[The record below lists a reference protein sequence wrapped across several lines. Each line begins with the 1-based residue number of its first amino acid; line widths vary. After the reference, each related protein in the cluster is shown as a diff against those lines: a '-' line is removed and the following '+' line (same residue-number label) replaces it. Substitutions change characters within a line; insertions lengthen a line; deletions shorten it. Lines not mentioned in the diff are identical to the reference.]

1 MIDETVAHYRV
12 LQSLGAGGMGVVYKA
27 EDTRLSR
34 EVALKFLPPD
44 RTHDQHSLNRFL
56 REARTASALN
66 HPNICTI
73 YEINEHKGSQF
84 IAMELLQGE
93 PLDQVIQGRPLEMSQ
108 VLDLGI
114 QIADGLEA
122 AHALGILHR
131 DIKPANIF
139 VTRRGQAKILDF
151 GLAKQLAGDGGD
163 SMTRL
168 ESDVLTTKKGVA
180 LGTIAY
186 MSPEQARGEEVD
198 ARSDL
203 FSFGLVLY
211 EMATGQRTFQ
221 GSTSAVVFD
230 AILNREP
237 RAPMELNAKI
247 PADLE
252 RIIAKSLEK
261 DRRFRYQ
268 NASELRTDLQRL
280 RRDRESGISK
290 AWSNASGAVA
300 PATNGSTWPSA
311 SGAMDVAKTH
321 VASVASSVA
330 PDTQIAAS
338 ASQAAATQTFAAAA
352 QAPTPAPTPTRSSG
366 FSPLSIAALVGG
378 VLLASAGGF
387 FFVQASSA
395 RKAVA
400 AESVAPPALST
411 PTPSPAG
418 AAAPEPSAASPL
430 TASPATTPPAATS
443 PLAAPPVPPLAGKPA
458 SAGDSKRTAATAAGA
473 AAATGATAAA
483 NGTSSG
489 SKTSTEKAA
498 SPTASA
504 TRPAAVDPIAEPIRV
519 ARAKFEAKLYD
530 QALADLKSALSQ
542 NATSPGAPAA
552 QLLVA
557 RVYERQDRI
566 PDALAA
572 YVELRSKYTS
582 SAEAAEGTMAMAD
595 LTLRSKQND
604 REGAARTLY
613 SDVVTN
619 YAKSAWAPR
628 ALVKRAAL
636 EERMKVR
643 VVEPELGSVP
653 ASILSYRAL
662 VTDYPAAEG
671 VEPALDK
678 LAEWYDDTKRYEL
691 AAKTL
696 EDLATRFPQNTRD
709 AAWRAGE
716 LYAKRLKNADKA
728 RACYAL
734 VPQQSSYYRD
744 AQKKATS

>member
-34 EVALKFLPPD
+34 EVALKFLTPD
-44 RTHDQHSLNRFL
+44 RTHDQPSLNRFL

-93 PLDQVIQGRPLEMSQ
+93 PLDQLIQGRPLEMSQ

-114 QIADGLEA
+114 QVADGLEA

-151 GLAKQLAGDGGD
+151 GLAKQLTGDGGD

-237 RAPMELNAKI
+237 RAPMELNAKV

-290 AWSNASGAVA
+290 AWSNASGAIAAA
-300 PATNGSTWPSA
+300 PNGSTWPSA
-311 SGAMDVAKTH
+311 SGALDVVKTH
-321 VASVASSVA
+321 VASSVA
-330 PDTQIAAS
+330 RDTQTAAS
-338 ASQAAATQTFAAAA
+338 ASQATAAVAATQTFATAA
-352 QAPTPAPTPTRSSG
+352 PAPASAAGPTRSSG
-366 FSPLSIAALVGG
+366 FSPLSMAALAGG
-378 VLLASAGGF
+378 VVLASVGGF
-387 FFVQASSA
+387 FFMQASGA

-400 AESVAPPALST
+400 AESVAPPALAT
-411 PTPSPAG
+411 PTPPP
-418 AAAPEPSAASPL
+418 AAAPVTLP
-430 TASPATTPPAATS
+430 TPTPV
-443 PLAAPPVPPLAGKPA
+443 AAPPATPTPTPVATKQVAAVSTAPAAAAKSNSA
-458 SAGDSKRTAATAAGA
+458 SASAATNSKTPIDATAASA
-473 AAATGATAAA
+473 RAT
-483 NGTSSG
+483 
-489 SKTSTEKAA
+489 
-498 SPTASA
+498 P
-504 TRPAAVDPIAEPIRV
+504 TRPAVDPIAEPIRV
-519 ARAKFEAKLYD
+519 ARAKFDAKLYD

-582 SAEAAEGTMAMAD
+582 SAEAAEGTMSMAD

-604 REGAARTLY
+604 REAAARTLY

-643 VVEPELGSVP
+643 LVDPELGSVP

-662 VTDYPAAEG
+662 VTDYPAADG

-691 AAKTL
+691 AANTL

-716 LYAKRLKNADKA
+716 IYAKRLKNADKA
-728 RACYAL
+728 RACYAQ
-734 VPQQSSYYRD
+734 VPQQSSHYRD
-744 AQKKATS
+744 AQKKATP

>member
-44 RTHDQHSLNRFL
+44 RTHDQQSLNRFL

-151 GLAKQLAGDGGD
+151 GLAKQLASDGGD
-163 SMTRL
+163 SVTRL
-168 ESDVLTTKKGVA
+168 ESDLVTTKKGVA

-237 RAPMELNAKI
+237 RAPMELNAKV

-290 AWSNASGAVA
+290 AWSNASGAAA

-311 SGAMDVAKTH
+311 SGASGALEVAKTH
-321 VASVASSVA
+321 IASSVA
-330 PDTQIAAS
+330 PDAAVAAS
-338 ASQAAATQTFAAAA
+338 ASQASAISSSTATQTFAAAA
-352 QAPTPAPTPTRSSG
+352 PATAPMPTRSSG
-366 FSPLSIAALVGG
+366 FSPLSIAVLAGG

-387 FFVQASSA
+387 FFMQASGA

-400 AESVAPPALST
+400 AETVAPPGLATPPPPPAATPTPTPVAAPPPATPTPVATKPVAPPATST
-411 PTPSPAG
+411 TK
-418 AAAPEPSAASPL
+418 
-430 TASPATTPPAATS
+430 SPATSPTNAKTP
-443 PLAAPPVPPLAGKPA
+443 V
-458 SAGDSKRTAATAAGA
+458 DA
-473 AAATGATAAA
+473 AAAAAA
-483 NGTSSG
+483 
-489 SKTSTEKAA
+489 
-498 SPTASA
+498 ASA
-504 TRPAAVDPIAEPIRV
+504 RATPTKPAVDPIAEPIRV

-542 NATSPGAPAA
+542 NATSAGAPAA

-604 REGAARTLY
+604 REAAARTLY

-619 YAKSAWAPR
+619 YAKSPWAPR

-696 EDLATRFPQNTRD
+696 EELARRFPQNTRD

-716 LYAKRLKNADKA
+716 LYGKRLKNADKA
-728 RACYAL
+728 RACYAQ
-734 VPQQSSYYRD
+734 VPQQSSHYRD
-744 AQKKATS
+744 AQKKATQTTP

>member
-1 MIDETVAHYRV
+1 MIEETVAHYRV

-73 YEINEHKGSQF
+73 YEINEYKGSQF

-93 PLDQVIQGRPLEMSQ
+93 PLDHLIQGRPLEMSQ
-108 VLDLGI
+108 VLDLSI

-151 GLAKQLAGDGGD
+151 GLAKQLSSENGD

-168 ESDVLTTKKGVA
+168 ESDLVTTKKGVA

-237 RAPMELNAKI
+237 RAPMELNAKV

-268 NASELRTDLQRL
+268 TASEIRTDLQRL
-280 RRDRESGISK
+280 RRDRESGVSK
-290 AWSNASGAVA
+290 AWSQASGAVA
-300 PATNGSTWPSA
+300 AAPNGSTWPSA
-311 SGAMDVAKTH
+311 SGALDVAKTRI
-321 VASVASSVA
+321 ASSEMR
-330 PDTQIAAS
+330 AAMDAQGDPS
-338 ASQAAATQTFAAAA
+338 ASQVSQPAQAMAAAPPPQ
-352 QAPTPAPTPTRSSG
+352 PTRSSA
-366 FSPLSIAALVGG
+366 FSPWSIAALVGG
-378 VLLASAGGF
+378 VLLAAMGGF
-387 FFVQASSA
+387 FFLQANSA

-400 AESVAPPALST
+400 AEPIPPIPPPAAASSVAGPPVT
-411 PTPSPAG
+411 PTPVAATAPA
-418 AAAPEPSAASPL
+418 AAAPTAPL
-430 TASPATTPPAATS
+430 PPAKPTS
-443 PLAAPPVPPLAGKPA
+443 TSTSAP
-458 SAGDSKRTAATAAGA
+458 AGDSKR
-473 AAATGATAAA
+473 ATAAA
-483 NGTSSG
+483 N
-489 SKTSTEKAA
+489 
-498 SPTASA
+498 ASA
-504 TRPAAVDPIAEPIRV
+504 KTPGDKTDSSAAAARPAAAVVVDPMAEPIRV
-519 ARAKFEAKLYD
+519 ARAKFDAKLYD
-530 QALADLKSALSQ
+530 QALADLKSALAQ
-542 NATSPGAPAA
+542 NATSPSGPAA

-557 RVYERQDRI
+557 RVYERQDRV

-572 YVELRSKYTS
+572 YVELRSKYTA
-582 SAEAAEGTMAMAD
+582 SAEAAEGTVAMAD
-595 LTLRSKQND
+595 LTLRSKQDD
-604 REGAARTLY
+604 REAAARTLY
-613 SDVVTN
+613 SEVVTTH
-619 YAKSAWAPR
+619 AKSPWAPR

-636 EERMKVR
+636 EERMKLRMVD
-643 VVEPELGSVP
+643 PELGSVP

-662 VTDYPAAEG
+662 VTDYPAADG
-671 VEPALDK
+671 AEPALDK
-678 LAEWYDDTKRYEL
+678 LAEWYEDGKRYEL

-696 EDLATRFPQNTRD
+696 EDLATKFPQNTRD
-709 AAWRAGE
+709 AAWRAAE
-716 LYAKRLKNADKA
+716 MYAKRLKNADKA

-734 VPQQSSYYRD
+734 VPQQSSHYRD
-744 AQKKATS
+744 AQKKITT